1 MVSCGSIASSQ
12 TSYHHIC
19 SGLSALAIGHTPHFF
34 LGFAF
39 NTLIQLLFK
48 ITGYFCGSHL
58 YCCLL
63 NAYFTANVWTKGRLR
78 LVGML
83 SKEAFPFI
91 GPGWNF
97 GGVPVKKKIQGQH
110 LQNIHVLPTYCT
122 GQAQSLEQNKA
133 LLL

>member
-1 MVSCGSIASSQ
+1 MAPLPAVKLLITTFEVGFQ
-12 TSYHHIC
+12 HWQLGTLHI
-19 SGLSALAIGHTPHFF
+19 F

-39 NTLIQLLFK
+39 NTLIQQLLFK
-48 ITGYFCGSHL
+48 MTGYICGSHL

-63 NAYFTANVWTKGRLR
+63 NAYFTANVWARGRLI

-83 SKEAFPFI
+83 SKEAFPFL

-97 GGVPVKKKIQGQH
+97 GGVPVKKKMQGQH
-110 LQNIHVLPTYCT
+110 LQNIHVLLTYCT
-122 GQAQSLEQNKA
+122 GHAQSLEQNRA